1 MTQHLQHEG
10 REIIYCAPSPDLPAK
25 PPILFVHGAFAG
37 AWMWESAVAEFAA
50 AGHPCAAVSLRG
62 HGNSEGH
69 DRLDWFGIHDYVDD
83 MEVAADWLGAT
94 PILVGH
100 SMGGYV
106 AQKFLTRRPALGL
119 ALLCS
124 VPPQGLLASQ
134 INLMFSRPNLFI
146 EMNQMMDGKIPNAK
160 VVRDALFAGEISD
173 EVVNQFLSTT
183 QRESQRAIWDMSMV
197 SLFGHGIR
205 ELPPMLIIGAEKDV
219 LIPPFLVQATARA
232 FGVEATIYPGMG
244 HAITHEK
251 AWPDVSTKLIQWA
264 ETL

>member
-1 MTQHLQHEG
+1 
-10 REIIYCAPSPDLPAK
+10 
-25 PPILFVHGAFAG
+25 
-37 AWMWESAVAEFAA
+37 
-50 AGHPCAAVSLRG
+50 
-62 HGNSEGH
+62 
-69 DRLDWFGIHDYVDD
+69 

-205 ELPPMLIIGAEKDV
+205 ELPPMLVIGAEKDV

-251 AWPDVSTKLIQWA
+251 AWPDVSAKLIQWA